1 MNLRRSLLA
10 LALCCFAC
18 QAPAS
23 VPDRVLEVE
32 RELSDD
38 PARALKQSEA
48 QFPAAIDERARL
60 DVLVRLVGAAGTLE
74 QLDDLA
80 RHLPQ
85 AQRLADALG
94 AQEAWCVIAA
104 EAPAWRT
111 REAGFETALA
121 EADAARERARSLK
134 LDWCLARLEHARGR
148 LLVNEGRLAD
158 GASALLAALRHYES
172 APGEDLRAAAAYS
185 ELAWLAHR
193 EGGEASE
200 RLAIERGRS
209 ALSHLPTPAPR
220 QLAATVH
227 HNLAGALMAVGD
239 YPAARTEL
247 EQALALAREIG
258 DDIGSGYIGRLL
270 ARLELRERHPK
281 AALDW
286 LATAQPIFERA
297 GLVEMQHV
305 VATLRAEA
313 LLQQGRY
320 QDAADVLAAA
330 ESLRKKVD
338 GAQYDIDHW
347 QLALKAHA
355 RLGHAQATADAADAL
370 VQALSRR
377 ENESRQRLLA
387 ETNARFQVE
396 RRDAENRLLREL
408 QQGAVAR
415 QFWLVVSLSLLSLLL
430 AGLLW
435 HALQQRRVRQR
446 LKTLAEVDEL
456 TQLPNRRAVVACLK
470 QESDAARQ
478 AGSRL
483 AVALC
488 DIDHFKRVN
497 DRFGH
502 DVGDEA
508 LRCFARVGRQVIRRG
523 DLLGRFGGEEFLLV
537 LPGATPA
544 AAQLL
549 FDRLLGALRATQVTG
564 LPEGETL
571 SFSMG
576 VAAWRADVS
585 EEQLLREADEA
596 LYRAKARG
604 RARMEAASEA
614 GGRPVEAPG
623 PASGEPGSDTGRE
636 RLAEVP

>member
-1 MNLRRSLLA
+1 MDLRLLLLA
-10 LALCCFAC
+10 LMLCCFAGP
-18 QAPAS
+18 APAA
-23 VPDRVLEVE
+23 VPARMLEVE

-38 PARALKQSEA
+38 PAQVLKQA
-48 QFPAAIDERARL
+48 QAQLPAAIDEGSRL
-60 DVLVRLVGAAGTLE
+60 DVMVRLVGAAGALE

-80 RHLPQ
+80 RYLPP
-85 AQRLADALG
+85 AQRLAETLG
-94 AQEAWCVIAA
+94 AQDAWCLITA
-104 EAPAWRT
+104 EAAAWRT

-134 LDWCLARLEHARGR
+134 LDWCEARLEHARGR

-158 GASALLAALRHYES
+158 GASALLAALRYYE
-172 APGEDLRAAAAYS
+172 AQGEALRAAAAYS

-209 ALSHLPTPAPR
+209 SLAHLPTPAPR
-220 QLAATVH
+220 QLAATIH
-227 HNLAGALMAVGD
+227 HNLAGALMAVAD
-239 YPAARTEL
+239 YPGARTEL
-247 EQALALAREIG
+247 EQAMALALEIG
-258 DDIGSGYIGRLL
+258 DEIGSGYIGRLL

-286 LATAQPIFERA
+286 LAKARPIFERA

-305 VATLRAEA
+305 AATLRAEA

-320 QDAADVLAAA
+320 QEAADVLAAA

-370 VQALSRR
+370 VQALNRR

-396 RRDAENRLLREL
+396 RREAENRLLREQ

-478 AGSRL
+478 SGSRL

-549 FDRLLGALRATQVTG
+549 FDRLLGALRATQVAG

-576 VAAWRADVS
+576 VAAWRPEVS

-596 LYRAKARG
+596 LYRAKAAG
-604 RARMEAASEA
+604 RSRMEAASEA
-614 GGRPVEAPG
+614 GARRNEAPRA
-623 PASGEPGSDTGRE
+623 ASEDASSASARE
-636 RLAEVP
+636 RLVETQ